1 MSLKIWVD
9 TGVFRQKLSIN
20 NQVKGIGSENQLR
33 QRQGLTLPH
42 SLLIHLSS
50 LSICKAG
57 VGQK

>member
-1 MSLKIWVD
+1 MWVD

-20 NQVKGIGSENQLR
+20 NQVEGIGSENQLR

-42 SLLIHLSS
+42 SLLIQLSS

-57 VGQK
+57 VGEK